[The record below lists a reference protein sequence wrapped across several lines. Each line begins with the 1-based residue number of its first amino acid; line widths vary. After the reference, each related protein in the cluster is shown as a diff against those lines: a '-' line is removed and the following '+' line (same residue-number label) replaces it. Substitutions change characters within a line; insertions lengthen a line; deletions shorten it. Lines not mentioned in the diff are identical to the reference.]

1 MRFKRLAVLNF
12 RNLQDID
19 LPLEPGTVIVG
30 ENRSGK
36 SNLLHAVRLVLDAS
50 LPNADRYLAPED
62 FSEELSD
69 GDRDPMS
76 EGEVIE
82 VIVEFT
88 DFEDDPLP
96 LTAIS
101 EALVEDDPSTARLTY
116 RFAPR
121 DRPEGEASSGTSYR
135 WQLLGGSEPT
145 QEPISNDLK
154 GYLHMA
160 FLGALR
166 DAERDLAVWR
176 RSPLRPLLE
185 SAAGSASSAELA
197 KAKKAIEDA
206 NAVLTTLVGVGDL
219 AEEITDKTDL
229 MVGKNQSLDVTLGT
243 GPADPLRL
251 LRTLRLFVDGEARR
265 PLTSTSLGALNM
277 LYLALLELELD
288 ARIEDRDLAHLVLA
302 IEEPEAHLH
311 PHLQR
316 LVFRRLLRPDDTR
329 SVLLTT
335 HSPHIASV
343 APARSLVVLRGDGQT
358 TTAFAA
364 ANAELEDA
372 EWDDVERYLDATR
385 AELIFARGVLL
396 VEGYA
401 EQVMVPRLA
410 RTLKINLDK
419 RGVTVCAIHGTHFKP
434 YIRFAQA
441 LGIRWAVV
449 TDGDPDE
456 DGDLVGEA
464 RARGLLDAL
473 GLDED
478 DDPADHGI
486 FVGVTTFE
494 YDVYTASDTNKR
506 LCRGVLSPLA
516 KAPTQKT
523 IAGWGSSDPD
533 VAGYLRVIE
542 NVGGKGRVAQQLVL
556 KKLEPPEYIADAIR
570 HVAST
575 VSTSDRAE

>member
-1 MRFKRLAVLNF
+1 MRLKRLSVRNF
-12 RNLQDID
+12 RNLRNVDI
-19 LPLEPGTVIVG
+19 PLEPGTVIVG

-36 SNLLHAVRLVLDAS
+36 SNLLHAVRLVLDSS
-50 LPNADRYLAPED
+50 LPNSDRYLSPED
-62 FSEELSD
+62 FAEELSE
-69 GDRDPMS
+69 GDRDPMV

-82 VIVEFT
+82 VIIEFT
-88 DFEDDPLP
+88 DFDDDALA

-101 EALVEDDPSTARLTY
+101 EALVENDPSTARLTY

-121 DRPEGEASSGTSYR
+121 DLPEGEDSSGTSYR
-135 WQLLGGSEPT
+135 WQILGGSEPT
-145 QEPISNDLK
+145 QEPISSDLK
-154 GYLHMA
+154 GYLYMA

-166 DAERDLAVWR
+166 DAERDLGVWR

-185 SAAGSASSAELA
+185 KAAGAASAEELSQ
-197 KAKKAIEDA
+197 AKKAIEDA
-206 NAVLTTLVGVGDL
+206 NAILTTLAGVGDL
-219 AEEITDKTDL
+219 ADEIAEKTDM
-229 MVGKNQSLDVTLGT
+229 MVGKNQSLDLTLGT

-251 LRTLRLFVDGEARR
+251 LRTLRLFVDGAARR
-265 PLTSTSLGALNM
+265 PLTSTSLGALNV

-288 ARIEDRDLAHLVLA
+288 ARIQDHDLAHLMLA

-343 APARSLVVLRGDGQT
+343 APAKSLVVLRGDGGT

-364 ANAELEDA
+364 ASADLEDA
-372 EWDDVERYLDATR
+372 EWNDVERYLDATR
-385 AELIFARGVLL
+385 AELVFARGVLF

-401 EQVMVPRLA
+401 EQVLMPRLA
-410 RTLKINLDK
+410 RTLGFNLDK
-419 RGVTVCAIHGTHFKP
+419 RGVTVCAIHGTHFEA
-434 YIRFAQA
+434 YVRFAQA

-456 DGDLVGEA
+456 DGDLVGDT
-464 RARGLLDAL
+464 RARGLLAVL
-473 GLDED
+473 GRDED

-486 FVGVTTFE
+486 FVGTTTFE
-494 YDVYTASDTNKR
+494 YDVYTASEANKAM
-506 LCRGVLSPLA
+506 CRSGLSPLA

-523 IAGWGSSDPD
+523 IAGWTTTEPD
-533 VAGYLRVIE
+533 VPGYLSVIK
-542 NVGGKGRVAQQLVL
+542 NVGGKGRAAQQLAL
-556 KKLEPPEYIADAIR
+556 KKLEPPGYVADAIR
-570 HVAST
+570 HVARTPST
-575 VSTSDRAE
+575 G

>member
-69 GDRDPMS
+69 GDRDPVS

-265 PLTSTSLGALNM
+265 PLTSTSLGALNV

-335 HSPHIASV
+335 HSHTSPALRRQGAS
-343 APARSLVVLRGDGQT
+343 SC
-358 TTAFAA
+358 FAA
-364 ANAELEDA
+364 T
-372 EWDDVERYLDATR
+372 VR
-385 AELIFARGVLL
+385 
-396 VEGYA
+396 
-401 EQVMVPRLA
+401 PRQPSRL
-410 RTLKINLDK
+410 RTPNS
-419 RGVTVCAIHGTHFKP
+419 RTPSGTTSK
-434 YIRFAQA
+434 
-441 LGIRWAVV
+441 GISM
-449 TDGDPDE
+449 P
-456 DGDLVGEA
+456 
-464 RARGLLDAL
+464 
-473 GLDED
+473 
-478 DDPADHGI
+478 PAP
-486 FVGVTTFE
+486 
-494 YDVYTASDTNKR
+494 S
-506 LCRGVLSPLA
+506 
-516 KAPTQKT
+516 
-523 IAGWGSSDPD
+523 
-533 VAGYLRVIE
+533 
-542 NVGGKGRVAQQLVL
+542 
-556 KKLEPPEYIADAIR
+556 
-570 HVAST
+570 
-575 VSTSDRAE
+575 

>member
-1 MRFKRLAVLNF
+1 MRLKRLAVRNF
-12 RNLQDID
+12 RNLRDID
-19 LPLEPGTVIVG
+19 LPLAPGTVIVG

-36 SNLLHAVRLVLDAS
+36 SNLLYALRLVLDPG
-50 LPNADRYLAPED
+50 LPNADRHLAPED
-62 FSEELSD
+62 FSEGLSD
-69 GDRDPMS
+69 GDRDPMT

-88 DFEDDPLP
+88 EFEDDALA

-121 DRPEGEASSGTSYR
+121 DSPEGQSPSSTSYR
-135 WQLLGGSEPT
+135 WRLLGGSEPT
-145 QEPISNDLK
+145 QEAISNDLK
-154 GYLHMA
+154 GYVHMA
-160 FLGALR
+160 YLGALR

-185 SAAGSASSAELA
+185 SAAAAASSAELD

-206 NAVLTTLVGVGDL
+206 NAVLAGLPGIGEL
-219 AEEITDKTDL
+219 ADEISDRTDS
-229 MVGKNQSLDVTLGT
+229 MVGRNQSLEVTLGT
-243 GPADPLRL
+243 GSADPLRL

-265 PLTSTSLGALNM
+265 PLTSTSLGALNV
-277 LYLALLELELD
+277 LYLALLELELN
-288 ARIEDRDLAHLVLA
+288 ARIVDRDLAHLVLA

-316 LVFRRLLRPDDTR
+316 LVFRGLLRPDDTR

-343 APARSLVVLRGDGQT
+343 APARSLVVLRGDGRT

-364 ANAELEDA
+364 ANADLDDP

-385 AELIFARGVLL
+385 AELAFARGVLF

-401 EQVMVPRLA
+401 EQVLAPRLA
-410 RTLKINLDK
+410 KTVKISLDK
-419 RGVTVCAIHGTHFKP
+419 RGITVCAIHGTHFAP
-434 YIRFAQA
+434 YVRFAEA

-449 TDGDPDE
+449 TDGDPDD

-464 RARGLLDAL
+464 RARALLAAL
-473 GLDED
+473 GVVDE

-486 FVGVTTFE
+486 FVGATTFE
-494 YDVYTASDTNKR
+494 YDLYTASDTNKA
-506 LCRGVLSPLA
+506 LCRGALFPLA

-523 IAGWGSSDPD
+523 IAGWANSDPD
-533 VAGYLRVIE
+533 VLSYLRVIA
-542 NVGGKGRVAQQLVL
+542 NVGGKGRVAQQLAST
-556 KKLEPPEYIADAIR
+556 KLEPPKYIADAIR
-570 HVAST
+570 HVT
-575 VSTSDRAE
+575 RVVSASDRPQ